1 MLAPSLGDARSRA
14 LVALLRFLHGPV
26 IVTSSE
32 HHVRLL
38 LPAMKLMLAAGNPLH
53 PVDSAQLRRG
63 ASKARLDLVTIDVD
77 EDRQGYPL
85 LFDVHLQTKGRM
97 QHLSACSL
105 CLLQSGAAMLL
116 GGYPADLAVGLCI
129 DGLRLVPTPSLSSID
144 HMVGI
149 GRGQSALAQ
158 VMWGASVVR
167 QLHRDMGVFD

>member
-1 MLAPSLGDARSRA
+1 MIAPSLGDARSRA

-53 PVDSAQLRRG
+53 PVAQAQLRRG
-63 ASKARLDLVTIDVD
+63 GPKAQLDLVTIDVD

-85 LFDVHLQTKGRM
+85 LFDVHVRTKGRM

-105 CLLQSGAAMLL
+105 FLPRAGVSMLL
-116 GGYPADLAVGLCI
+116 GGYPADLSVGLCT
-129 DGLRLVPTPSLSSID
+129 DGLRLVPTPTLSPID

-149 GRGQSALAQ
+149 GRGQAALAL
-158 VMWGASVVR
+158 VTWGASIVH
-167 QLHRDMGVFD
+167 QLHRDMSDFD